1 MVLTRSQAKAAR
13 EAELKSRASVV
24 SHASFQ
30 APAVLPV
37 PDLKQNE
44 PTACWVDA
52 SSTRI
57 AVLIGKDYI
66 TFSLKKGWQTRKR
79 DINWAETVAFEL
91 LALVL
96 IARGQIGTVKVRSDS
111 STALRAIGG
120 NKIRVQEIMDS
131 TQRLKAVVNGS
142 GLMLKG
148 VKVPT
153 KGNLADPFTRGKKIE
168 GYQKMKDTVIIPD
181 ALVPFIVAE

>member
-66 TFSLKKGWQTRKR
+66 TFLSRK
-79 DINWAETVAFEL
+79 L

-168 GYQKMKDTVIIPD
+168 GYQKMKDTVIIPE
-181 ALVPFIVAE
+181 ALVSFIVAE